1 MIQLKSDREVEII
14 ARGGAIIAALLDEIG
29 HRIRPGVNTGELDRF
44 ADGFIRSHSGAVPA
58 FKGLYGFPGSV
69 CTSVNEE
76 VVHGIPDFR
85 RTLEEGDILSI
96 DVGVRLDGWCSDSAW
111 TFPVG
116 EIDEPTRRLLQVT
129 EESLYLALEA
139 AVVGNHVG
147 DIGAAVMARVNGT
160 GYGIIRDLVGHGLGR
175 EVHEE
180 PQVPNVGKAG
190 QGPLL
195 MEGMVLAIEP
205 MLGAGTDQIRT
216 LEDRWTVITADRAR
230 SAHFEHTIAVTGPG
244 PQVLTGSVPDGY
256 SILPSPLMSPKTQ
269 SNSGF

>member
-1 MIQLKSDREVEII
+1 MIQLKTEREIEKI
-14 ARGGAIIAALLDEIG
+14 ARGGAIIADLFQEMG
-29 HRIRPGVNTGELDRF
+29 PRIKPGVSTGDVNRF
-44 ADGFIRSHSGAVPA
+44 ADDFIQSHHGAVAA

-76 VVHGIPDFR
+76 VVHGIPSFR
-85 RTLEEGDILSI
+85 RKLAEGDILSV

-116 EIDEPTRRLLQVT
+116 EVDEETRRLMQVT
-129 EESLYLALEA
+129 EESLYLALET

-147 DIGAAVMARVNGT
+147 DIGAAVMARVDGT

-180 PQVPNVGKAG
+180 PQVPNIGKAG
-190 QGPLL
+190 QGPPL

-205 MLGAGTDQIRT
+205 MLGAGTEQIRT

-230 SAHFEHTIAVTGPG
+230 SAHFEHTIAVTGQG
-244 PQVLTGSVPDGY
+244 PQVLTGSVPVEYRVIPG
-256 SILPSPLMSPKTQ
+256 PLVKP
-269 SNSGF
+269 GVG

>member
-1 MIQLKSDREVEII
+1 MIQLKTEREIELI
-14 ARGGAIIAALLDEIG
+14 ARGGAIIADLFNEIG
-29 HRIRPGVNTGELDRF
+29 SRIRPGVSTGELDRF
-44 ADGFIRSHSGAVPA
+44 ADDFIISHQGAVPA

-76 VVHGIPDFR
+76 VVHGIPSFR
-85 RTLEEGDILSI
+85 RQLKDGDILSI

-116 EIDEPTRRLLQVT
+116 EVDAETDHLLRVT
-129 EESLYLALEA
+129 EESLYAALEA

-147 DIGAAVMARVNGT
+147 DIGAAVMARVDGT
-160 GYGIIRDLVGHGLGR
+160 GYGIIRDLVGHGLGKD
-175 EVHEE
+175 VHEE

-190 QGPLL
+190 HGPPLI
-195 MEGMVLAIEP
+195 EGMVLAIEP

-216 LEDRWTVITADRAR
+216 LKDRWTVITADRAR
-230 SAHFEHTIAVTGPG
+230 SAHFEHTIALTQDG

-256 SILPSPLMSPKTQ
+256 RVLPGPVVNPGVS
-269 SNSGF
+269 

>member
-1 MIQLKSDREVEII
+1 MIQLKTEREIELI
-14 ARGGAIIAALLDEIG
+14 ACGGAIIADLFQEIG
-29 HRIRPGVNTGELDRF
+29 FRIRPGVSTGELDRF
-44 ADGFIRSHSGAVPA
+44 ADDFINSHQGAVSA

-76 VVHGIPDFR
+76 VVHGIPSFR
-85 RTLEEGDILSI
+85 RELKEGDILSI
-96 DVGVRLDGWCSDSAW
+96 DVGVRMNGWCSDSAW

-116 EIDEPTRRLLQVT
+116 EVDGETDHLLRVT
-129 EESLYLALEA
+129 EESMYAALEA

-147 DIGAAVMARVNGT
+147 DIGAAVMARVDGT
-160 GYGIIRDLVGHGLGR
+160 GYGIIRDLVGHGLGK

-190 QGPLL
+190 HGPPL

-216 LEDRWTVITADRAR
+216 LKDRWTVITADRAR
-230 SAHFEHTIAVTGPG
+230 SAHFEHTIALTQDG

-256 SILPSPLMSPKTQ
+256 RVLPGPVVNPGVS
-269 SNSGF
+269 

>member
-1 MIQLKSDREVEII
+1 MIQLKTQAEIETI
-14 ARGGAIIAALLDEIG
+14 ARGGAIIADLFTEI
-29 HRIRPGVNTGELDRF
+29 RPRVRPGVSTGELDRF
-44 ADGFIRSHSGAVPA
+44 ADDFICSHAGAYPA

-76 VVHGIPDFR
+76 VVHGIPSFR
-85 RTLEEGDILSI
+85 RTLKEGDILSI
-96 DVGVRLDGWCSDSAW
+96 DVGVKLDGWCSDSAW

-116 EIDEPTRRLLQVT
+116 DLDEDTRHLLQVT

-139 AVVGNHVG
+139 AAVGNHVG

-190 QGPLL
+190 HGPPLK
-195 MEGMVLAIEP
+195 EGMVLAIEP

-216 LEDRWTVITADRAR
+216 LEDRWTVITSDRSR
-230 SAHFEHTIAVTGPG
+230 SAHFEHTIAITTQG
-244 PQVLTGSVPDGY
+244 PQVLTGSVPDGFEV
-256 SILPSPLMSPKTQ
+256 LPGPLVNP
-269 SNSGF
+269 GVG